1 MRTGV
6 FAQTPVTANYKIR
19 QMKVEIRNSEIKP
32 LIANLLRINIG
43 SYLKTSDYNHLALE
57 HNFDRL
63 WESANKEIRRRSSVV
78 FLGFDNSGEYAEAFQ
93 LVLDT
98 LWSQDKNGF
107 YNLMEITLK
116 DFIRWDKGKT
126 DLSNILQ
133 NLEQLDMPQ
142 PKLDNLKISKNVKV
156 IPERTDTPDKQVE
169 FKQTEVKVN
178 EKQCF
183 IIMPFTDK
191 LNPIYDSIIKPVI
204 KDLRME
210 SLRADEIFNSKPII
224 EDIWESIKKAR
235 FLIADL
241 TDRNPNVFYEL
252 GLAHAL
258 NKDVILLTQDI
269 DDVPFDLRHF
279 RIIVYQDSISG
290 ADKLKSTLKDFINEQ
305 INGKKK

>member
-1 MRTGV
+1 
-6 FAQTPVTANYKIR
+6 
-19 QMKVEIRNSEIKP
+19 MKVEIRNSAIKP

-43 SYLKTSDYNHLALE
+43 SYLNTSDYDHLALE
-57 HNFDRL
+57 HNFDKL
-63 WESANKEIRRRSSVV
+63 WESANKEIRRRSNVV
-78 FLGFDNSGEYAEAFQ
+78 FIGFDNTGDYEEAFQ

-107 YNLMEITLK
+107 YNILELTLK

-126 DLSNILQ
+126 DLSKILH

-142 PKLDNLKISKNVKV
+142 SKLDILKISNKVKV
-156 IPERTDTPDKQVE
+156 QPERAETPDKQVE
-169 FKQTEVKVN
+169 FNQSEVKVN
-178 EKQCF
+178 DKLCF
-183 IIMPFTDK
+183 IIMPFNVK
-191 LNPIYDSIIKPVI
+191 LNPIYESIIKPVI
-204 KDLRME
+204 KDLKLE
-210 SLRADEIFNSKPII
+210 SLRADEIFTSKPII
-224 EDIWESIKKAR
+224 EDIWKSIKKAR

-241 TDRNPNVFYEL
+241 TERNPNVFYEL

-279 RIIVYQDSISG
+279 RIIVYHDSISG

>member
-1 MRTGV
+1 M
-6 FAQTPVTANYKIR
+6 KI
-19 QMKVEIRNSEIKP
+19 EIRNPEIKP

-43 SYLKTSDYNHLALE
+43 SYLKTSEYDHLALE
-57 HNFDRL
+57 HNFDQL
-63 WESANKEIRRRSSVV
+63 WESANKEIRRRSNVV
-78 FLGFDNSGEYAEAFQ
+78 FLGFDNSGDYEEAFQ
-93 LVLDT
+93 LILDT

-107 YNLMEITLK
+107 FNIMELTLK

-126 DLSNILQ
+126 DLSKILQ

-142 PKLDNLKISKNVKV
+142 SQLENLRVSKKIKV
-156 IPERTDTPDKQVE
+156 QPEQPSAPEKQIE
-169 FKQTEVKVN
+169 FKQSTVKVN
-178 EKQCF
+178 EKLCF

-204 KDLRME
+204 KDLKLE
-210 SLRADEIFNSKPII
+210 CLRADEIFTSKPII
-224 EDIWESIKKAR
+224 EDIWDNVKKAR

-241 TDRNPNVFYEL
+241 TERNPNVFYEL

-258 NKDVILLTQDI
+258 NKEVILLTQDI
-269 DDVPFDLRHF
+269 NDVPFDLRHF